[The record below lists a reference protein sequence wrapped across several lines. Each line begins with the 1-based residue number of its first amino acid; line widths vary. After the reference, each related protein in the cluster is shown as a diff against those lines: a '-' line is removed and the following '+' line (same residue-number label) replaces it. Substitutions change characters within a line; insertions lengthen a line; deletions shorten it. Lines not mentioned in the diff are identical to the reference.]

1 MYAQP
6 RTDLFLSADEYKR
19 TIDDSSDRLFA
30 LGLTSVFFVLQLLA
44 ILHHQLWRD
53 ELQTWMLAR
62 HSSSISQLISLKKYE
77 GHPDAWFLVIYVV
90 TRLTNNP
97 VGMKVAHL
105 LIATV
110 TVYIVTFYSHFTRLQ
125 KTLLVFGYFL
135 FFEYATVS
143 RNYALGI
150 LFTFI
155 FCALFRSGPRKNY
168 LILAIPL
175 ALLCQTSIYGVMI
188 AFSFTVL
195 LLFEATRSPKRLQ
208 FLLQSTRRLAFA
220 LVVLLASVS
229 LSALHMAPPQ
239 DGAMPEP
246 FPVDLT
252 NFARSFCI
260 FWDSFAPVPRFT
272 WHFWET
278 NLLWDANFLH
288 GHGAL
293 LFLTP
298 LSILIC
304 GVSILFFI
312 RKPVVLLAYTS
323 GITALFLFKHRV
335 HFGGVRHDGH
345 VFILFLAC
353 LWLASEFPDE
363 QAPILKLQRIA
374 DRFAPFHDALLVGVF
389 SLQAAVGLAVS
400 VAALWVPFS
409 EGKAVADF
417 IHGRHMEDMLI
428 VGDEDAP
435 VSTVAGYLDRYI
447 YYIKANR
454 MGSFILWDKKRL
466 ADAHQPVV
474 ELATR
479 EAATRSADVLLILS
493 YRADTIPSTARE
505 LGSFQHS
512 MSGEDYYLY
521 LLQHDKK

>member
-1 MYAQP
+1 M
-6 RTDLFLSADEYKR
+6 
-19 TIDDSSDRLFA
+19 
-30 LGLTSVFFVLQLLA
+30 
-44 ILHHQLWRD
+44 WRD

-62 HSSSISQLISLKKYE
+62 HSNSISQLISLKKYE
-77 GHPDAWFLVIYVV
+77 GHPDAWFVVVYLV

-97 VGMKVAHL
+97 AAMKVVHL

-110 TVYIVTFYSHFTRLQ
+110 TVYIVTRYSPFTRLQ
-125 KTLLVFGYFL
+125 RTLMVFGYFL

-150 LFTFI
+150 LFAFI
-155 FCALFRSGPRKNY
+155 FCAAFRAGPKKNY

-175 ALLCQTSIYGVMI
+175 ALLCQTSVYGVMI
-188 AFSFTVL
+188 AFSFTVA
-195 LLFEATRSPKRLQ
+195 LLFEATRSSKRRQ
-208 FLLQSTRRLAFA
+208 FLVHNTRQVAFA

-229 LSALHMAPPQ
+229 LSALHMFPPQ
-239 DGAMPEP
+239 DSAMPQP
-246 FPVDLT
+246 SWVNLGFT
-252 NFARSFCI
+252 NFARSLCI
-260 FWDSFAPVPRFT
+260 FWHSFAPVPRLT

-278 NLLWDANFLH
+278 NLIWDANFLD

-293 LFLTP
+293 LFLIS

-304 GVSILFFI
+304 GVSILVFI
-312 RKPVVLLAYTS
+312 RKPVVLLAYGS
-323 GITALFLFKHRV
+323 GIGALFLFKYCV

-353 LWLASEFPDE
+353 LWMASEFPDE
-363 QAPILKLQRIA
+363 RVPLLKLDRIA
-374 DRFAPFHDALLVGVF
+374 DWFAPFQAAVLVGF
-389 SLQAAVGLAVS
+389 LSLQAAVGLAVS
-400 VAALWVPFS
+400 VAALRVPFS

-417 IHGRHMEDMLI
+417 IHARHMEDMLI

-435 VSTVAGYLDRYI
+435 VSTVAGYLDRDI
-447 YYIKANR
+447 YYIRANR

-466 ADAHQPVV
+466 AEADQPVI
-474 ELATR
+474 ELASR
-479 EAATRSADVLLILS
+479 EAATRRADALLILS
-493 YRADTIPSTARE
+493 YRAETIPSTAKE

-521 LLQHDKK
+521 LIQNDKK